1 MSKSSK
7 HSVLR
12 LLSIV
17 ALCIILGLLYWS
29 SLLVENSLNEI
40 KTRLDT
46 LERKVAAPA
55 PVNPQNYSTK
65 TAPKIARLEKNKN
78 NLLGEDPY
86 YEKILPAKLP
96 ADFKPQGVREGASI
110 GKPDSLHPFTNWF
123 QVSQWYGLCVPAV
136 SRNAFGFF
144 EKMVP
149 DMAVE
154 MTVTGDIPEYYI
166 TLRDNVYWQP
176 LSESWFE
183 SGIKLAPTFFEKHKV
198 TAYDF
203 KFYWE
208 ALMNKYVSEAGAVAM
223 RNYFDDIKEIEV
235 IDDLHFIVRWKT
247 PKYVAKELTGSLRPL
262 PRHVYQ
268 YFPDGS
274 KIIEEE
280 KEDTYRTSSLWALN
294 FSKHWAKNVI
304 VSCGGYYFDGMT
316 ERGIQFKRNP
326 EHYFPL
332 DVLVD
337 GSNTVFRNS
346 SDTIWQ
352 SFKEG
357 SLDTFILRPEQIYE
371 LENFLSSTPYA
382 EQPYPIKQLE
392 YITRAYSYIGWNQ
405 NRELFK
411 NKMVRRALTM
421 AIDRDRIIRQSLNG
435 LGIPIHGTFYVFS
448 PNNNPNIQPWPF
460 DPIQAKKILAEEGWV
475 DTDRDGIIDKDGKPF
490 KFSLNYFVKNQTSK
504 AIAEYVQTALKEVGI
519 EVALNGLDLADITK
533 QFEDKD
539 FDALMMA
546 WALGAPPEDPRQLW
560 HSSQADLKGSSN
572 AIGFRNS
579 EADEIIDRLEFEFD
593 PEARIKLY
601 HRFDEILHEQQPY
614 TFLFTP
620 KERLLYRS
628 YLKNIFLPNEE
639 IPGANIG
646 EPDMSVSWIER

>member
-1 MSKSSK
+1 MSKSPN
-7 HSVLR
+7 HSLLR
-12 LLSIV
+12 IALIA

-29 SLLVENSLNEI
+29 SLLVENSLNDI
-40 KTRLDT
+40 KIRLDS

-55 PVNPQNYSTK
+55 PVSQSKTNVQTASK
-65 TAPKIARLEKNKN
+65 TASLSKD

-86 YEKILPAKLP
+86 YDKILPQKLP
-96 ADFKPQGVREGASI
+96 PDFRAHGIRESATI
-110 GKPDSLHPFTNWF
+110 GKPDSLHPFSNWY

-136 SRNAFGFF
+136 ARNAFGFF

-149 DMAVE
+149 DMAIE
-154 MTVTGDIPEYYI
+154 LTVTGEIPEYHV

-176 LSESWFE
+176 LSEAWFE

-198 TAYDF
+198 TAHDF
-203 KFYWE
+203 KFYWD
-208 ALMNKYVSEAGAVAM
+208 ALMNKYVSEPGAVAL
-223 RNYFDDIKEIEV
+223 RNFLDDIKEIEV

-247 PKYVAKELTGSLRPL
+247 PKYVSKDLTGSLRPL

-274 KIIEEE
+274 KIIEDE
-280 KEDTYRTSSLWALN
+280 KEDTYRTSSLFALN

-304 VSCGGYYFDGMT
+304 VSCGGYFFDGMT

-326 EHYFPL
+326 DHYFPL
-332 DVLVD
+332 EVLTE

-357 SLDTFILRPEQIYE
+357 SLDTYVLRPEQLFE
-371 LENFLSSTPYA
+371 LETFLSSTPYA
-382 EQPYPIKQLE
+382 EQPFPIKQID
-392 YITRAYSYIGWNQ
+392 YVSRSYSYIGWNQ
-405 NRELFK
+405 NRELFQ

-421 AIDRDRIIRQSLNG
+421 AIDRERIIRQSLNG

-448 PNNNPNIQPWPF
+448 PNNNPNIEPWPF
-460 DPIQAKKILAEEGWV
+460 DPIQAKKILAEEGWT
-475 DTDRDGIIDKDGKPF
+475 DTDRDGIIDKNGKPF

-504 AIAEYVQTALKEVGI
+504 AIAEYVQTALKEIGI
-519 EVALNGLDLADITK
+519 EVNLNGLDLADISK

-546 WALGAPPEDPRQLW
+546 WALGSPPEDPRQLW

-579 EADEIIDRLEFEFD
+579 EADEIIDRLEFENN
-593 PEARIKLY
+593 PEARTKLY

-628 YLKNIFLPNEE
+628 YIKNVFLPNKE

-646 EPDMSVSWIER
+646 EPDMSVSWIEK